1 MNGQLIVFSGIDGAG
16 KSTQIESLIAS
27 LRKRGRSP
35 IYLWTRG
42 GYTNLFNKLK
52 IVFRKVLSKSAPP
65 PGRNIRRDR
74 VMSYKWIQLVWL
86 TVALL
91 DLLRVYVIKIHFL
104 LWSGKIVICDRY
116 LIDTLID
123 FKINFKNQNVERW
136 FLYKLLLWA
145 SPQPDVS
152 FLMLIPVEESIKR
165 SGQKDEP
172 FPDSPEILTKRLNKY
187 QKLLNDKNWIVLD
200 GLKSREELTFEIKQI
215 LDNLLSLDI
224 Y

>member
-1 MNGQLIVFSGIDGAG
+1 MKGRLIVFSGIDSAG
-16 KSTQIESLIAS
+16 KSTQIESLVAS
-27 LRKRGRSP
+27 LRKQGRSP

-42 GYTNLFNKLK
+42 GYTSLFNSLK
-52 IVFRKVLSKSAPP
+52 NLLRKFLGRHIPP
-65 PGRNIRRDR
+65 PGRNEKRKQVMHSKR
-74 VMSYKWIQLVWL
+74 VQKLWL
-86 TVALL
+86 IIALF
-91 DLLRVYVIKIHFL
+91 DLLRVYTFQIRFW

-215 LDNLLSLDI
+215 LDNLLS
-224 Y
+224 